1 MVWDLARA
9 GLKIALAWGWA
20 LRVSVLPCSI
30 VRRMQVYRSVGVK
43 MEVHGFVFLF
53 QRTRQRSRVMSE
65 KNAYRILVVDDEQP
79 ARQRLRDLLEND
91 SDVGEF
97 IEAENGL
104 DATEIILQKEP
115 DVVFLDVQMPGLDGL
130 GVIDTIGIDRMPV
143 TVFVTAFDQHAV
155 RAFESAAL
163 DYVLKPYGDERMEAA
178 FSRAKAR
185 LDDEHVREFG
195 QSMLKLLDGRRLD
208 HTFLD
213 RIVIRERDKTDL
225 IRVES
230 IDCIESAGVY
240 VALHVGPERVIHRT
254 ALGELIGR
262 LDPRRFVRVHR
273 STVVNIDSI
282 LHMEPATHGEFDLV
296 LRGGQRVHVS
306 RTFR

>member
-1 MVWDLARA
+1 
-9 GLKIALAWGWA
+9 
-20 LRVSVLPCSI
+20 
-30 VRRMQVYRSVGVK
+30 
-43 MEVHGFVFLF
+43 
-53 QRTRQRSRVMSE
+53 MSDGH
-65 KNAYRILVVDDEQP
+65 AYRVLIVDDELP
-79 ARQRLRDLLEND
+79 ARLRLRELMD
-91 SDVGEF
+91 SDPDVGEM

-104 DATEIILQKEP
+104 DAVEAILQKQP

-130 GVIDTIGIDRMPV
+130 GVIETIGIERMPV

-155 RAFESAAL
+155 RAFESAAI

-185 LDDEHVREFG
+185 LDDKYVREVG
-195 QSMLKLLDGRRLD
+195 QSVLKLLDNHRVD
-208 HTFLD
+208 KPYLD
-213 RIVIRERDKTDL
+213 RVVIRERDKTDL

-240 VALHVGPERVIHRT
+240 VALHVGSERIIHRA
-254 ALGELIGR
+254 ALSELIGR

-282 LHMEPATHGEFDLV
+282 LHLEPATHGEFDLV

-306 RTFR
+306 RTFRPLLEARLGQPL

>member
-1 MVWDLARA
+1 
-9 GLKIALAWGWA
+9 
-20 LRVSVLPCSI
+20 
-30 VRRMQVYRSVGVK
+30 
-43 MEVHGFVFLF
+43 
-53 QRTRQRSRVMSE
+53 MSD
-65 KNAYRILVVDDEQP
+65 KKACRILIVDDEQP

-91 SDVGEF
+91 PDIGEI

-104 DATEIILQKEP
+104 DAVEVILQQPP

-130 GVIDTIGIDRMPV
+130 GVIDAIGIERMPV

-178 FSRAKAR
+178 LSRAKLRIDAR
-185 LDDEHVREFG
+185 HAGEFG
-195 QSMLKLLDGRRLD
+195 QSMLKLLDQRRLD
-208 HTFLD
+208 NAFLD
-213 RIVIRERDKTDL
+213 RIVIRERDKTQL
-225 IRVES
+225 VRVDM

-240 VALHVGPERVIHRT
+240 VALHVGNERIIHRA
-254 ALGELIGR
+254 ALSELIGR

-273 STVVNIDSI
+273 SAVVNIDSI
-282 LHMEPATHGEFDLV
+282 LHLEPATHGEFDLV

-306 RTFR
+306 RTFRPLLEGRLGQPL

>member
-1 MVWDLARA
+1 MTD
-9 GLKIALAWGWA
+9 KSTY
-20 LRVSVLPCSI
+20 RVLI
-30 VRRMQVYRSVGVK
+30 
-43 MEVHGFVFLF
+43 
-53 QRTRQRSRVMSE
+53 
-65 KNAYRILVVDDEQP
+65 VDDEQP

-91 SDVGEF
+91 SDVGEI
-97 IEAENGL
+97 IEVENGL
-104 DATEIILQKEP
+104 DAVEAILQKQP
-115 DVVFLDVQMPGLDGL
+115 DVAFLDVQMPGLDGL
-130 GVIDTIGIDRMPV
+130 GVIDTIGIERMPV

-185 LDDEHVREFG
+185 LDDASVREFG

-208 HTFLD
+208 DTFLD
-213 RIVIRERDKTDL
+213 RIVIRERDKTNL
-225 IRVES
+225 IRVDA

-240 VALHVGPERVIHRT
+240 VALHVGQERIIHRA
-254 ALGELIGR
+254 ALSELIGR

-273 STVVNIDSI
+273 STVINIDSI
-282 LHMEPATHGEFDLV
+282 LHLEPATHGEFDLV

-306 RTFR
+306 RTFRPLLEARLGQAL

>member
-1 MVWDLARA
+1 
-9 GLKIALAWGWA
+9 
-20 LRVSVLPCSI
+20 
-30 VRRMQVYRSVGVK
+30 
-43 MEVHGFVFLF
+43 
-53 QRTRQRSRVMSE
+53 MSDGH
-65 KNAYRILVVDDEQP
+65 AYRVLIVDDELP
-79 ARQRLRDLLEND
+79 ARLRLRELMD
-91 SDVGEF
+91 SDPDVGEM

-104 DATEIILQKEP
+104 DAVEAILQKQP

-130 GVIDTIGIDRMPV
+130 GVIETIGIERMPV

-155 RAFESAAL
+155 RAFESAAI

-185 LDDEHVREFG
+185 LDDKYVREVG
-195 QSMLKLLDGRRLD
+195 QSVLKLLDNHRVD
-208 HTFLD
+208 KPYLD
-213 RIVIRERDKTDL
+213 RVVIRERDKTDL

-240 VALHVGPERVIHRT
+240 VALHVGSERIIHRA
-254 ALGELIGR
+254 ALSELIGR

-273 STVVNIDSI
+273 STVVNIDSV
-282 LHMEPATHGEFDLV
+282 LHLEPATHGEFDLV

-306 RTFR
+306 RTFRPLLEARLGQPL

>member
-1 MVWDLARA
+1 
-9 GLKIALAWGWA
+9 
-20 LRVSVLPCSI
+20 
-30 VRRMQVYRSVGVK
+30 
-43 MEVHGFVFLF
+43 
-53 QRTRQRSRVMSE
+53 MSDGH
-65 KNAYRILVVDDEQP
+65 AYRVLIVDDELP
-79 ARQRLRDLLEND
+79 ARLRLRELMD
-91 SDVGEF
+91 SDPDVGEM

-104 DATEIILQKEP
+104 DAVEAILQKQP

-130 GVIDTIGIDRMPV
+130 GVIETIGIERMPV

-155 RAFESAAL
+155 RAFESAAI

-185 LDDEHVREFG
+185 LDDKYVREVG
-195 QSMLKLLDGRRLD
+195 QSVLKLLDNHRVD
-208 HTFLD
+208 KPYLD
-213 RIVIRERDKTDL
+213 RVVIRERDKTDL

-240 VALHVGPERVIHRT
+240 VALHVGRERVIHRA

-282 LHMEPATHGEFDLV
+282 LHLEPASHGEFDLV
-296 LRGGQRVHVS
+296 LRSGHRVHVS
-306 RTFR
+306 RTFRPLLEARLGQPL

>member
-1 MVWDLARA
+1 
-9 GLKIALAWGWA
+9 
-20 LRVSVLPCSI
+20 
-30 VRRMQVYRSVGVK
+30 
-43 MEVHGFVFLF
+43 
-53 QRTRQRSRVMSE
+53 MSE
-65 KNAYRILVVDDEQP
+65 RNAYRVLIVDDEMP
-79 ARQRLRDLLEND
+79 ARQRLRELMDND
-91 SDVGEF
+91 PDVGEMM
-97 IEAENGL
+97 EAENGL
-104 DATEIILQKEP
+104 DAVEAILQKQP

-130 GVIDTIGIDRMPV
+130 DVIDTIGIERMPV

-155 RAFESAAL
+155 RAFELAAI

-185 LDDEHVREFG
+185 LGDKQVHELG
-195 QSMLKLLDGRRLD
+195 QNVLKLLDSRRLD
-208 HTFLD
+208 KSFLD

-240 VALHVGPERVIHRT
+240 VALHVGHERIIHRA
-254 ALGELIGR
+254 ALGELVGR

-282 LHMEPATHGEFDLV
+282 LHLEPATHGEFDLV
-296 LRGGQRVHVS
+296 LRGGHRVRVS
-306 RTFR
+306 RTFRPLLEARLGQPL